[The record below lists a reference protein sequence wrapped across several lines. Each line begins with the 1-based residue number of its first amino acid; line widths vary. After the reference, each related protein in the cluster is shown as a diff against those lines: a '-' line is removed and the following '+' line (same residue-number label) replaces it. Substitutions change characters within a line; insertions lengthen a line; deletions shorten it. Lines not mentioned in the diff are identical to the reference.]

1 MEPSSAL
8 WLGWWEHAD
17 PVIQS
22 VFITLVV
29 MSILSWTVILE
40 KLWQLRRWHRL
51 ERRATDLIEQGDLRA
66 LEQLPADCPTAR
78 LRQAAAQLLARRD
91 VAAPELEARLADAQ
105 MPIRSDQERHLI
117 VLATVGSTAPFVGLL
132 GTVWGI
138 MHALQTLTGKALT
151 LDAVAGPVGEALIA
165 TAVGLFAAIPAL
177 IGYNVTVR
185 ALSRLTTLTADNGR
199 QLVDL
204 LYARTDSRVS

>member
-1 MEPSSAL
+1 MEPSSSL
-8 WLGWWEHAD
+8 WLGWWAHAD
-17 PVIQS
+17 PVIRG
-22 VFITLVV
+22 VFLTLVV
-29 MSILSWTVILE
+29 MSVMSWAVILE
-40 KLWQLRRWHRL
+40 KFWQMRRWHRL
-51 ERRATDLIEQGDLRA
+51 EQQAAGCIERGDLA
-66 LEQLPADCPTAR
+66 GLESLPVDCPTAR
-78 LRQAAAQLLARRD
+78 LRQAAARLLARRD
-91 VAAPELEARLADAQ
+91 VDAPELETRLADAQ
-105 MPIRSDQERHLI
+105 APIRSDQERRLI

-177 IGYNVTVR
+177 IGYNMAVR

-199 QLVDL
+199 HLVDL
-204 LYARTDSRVS
+204 LYARSAQRNA

>member
-8 WLGWWEHAD
+8 WFGWWEHAD
-17 PVIQS
+17 PVIRG
-22 VFITLVV
+22 VFITLVL
-29 MSILSWTVILE
+29 MSILSWTVMLE
-40 KLWQLRRWHRL
+40 KFWQLRRWYRL
-51 ERRATDLIEQGDLRA
+51 EGEAAGLIERGDLSA
-66 LEQLPADCPTAR
+66 LERLPADCPTGR
-78 LRQAAAQLLARRD
+78 LRQAAARLLARRNAD
-91 VAAPELEARLADAQ
+91 AADLESRLADAQ
-105 MPIRSDQERHLI
+105 APIRSDQEQHLI

-138 MHALQTLTGKALT
+138 MHALQTLTGQALT

-177 IGYNVTVR
+177 IGYNLSVR

-199 QLVDL
+199 HLVDL
-204 LYARTDSRVS
+204 LYARPDTRAS

>member
-1 MEPSSAL
+1 MEPSSPL
-8 WLGWWEHAD
+8 WLGWWAHAD
-17 PVIQS
+17 PVIRG
-22 VFITLVV
+22 VFMTLVV
-29 MSILSWTVILE
+29 MSVLSWAVMLE
-40 KLWQLRRWHRL
+40 KFWQLRRWQRL
-51 ERRATDLIEQGDLRA
+51 ERQAAELIERGDLGA

-78 LRQAAAQLLARRD
+78 LRQAAARLLARRD
-91 VAAPELEARLADAQ
+91 ADASELEARLADAQ
-105 MPIRSDQERHLI
+105 APVRSDQERRLI

-177 IGYNVTVR
+177 IGYNMAVR

-199 QLVDL
+199 HLVDL
-204 LYARTDSRVS
+204 LYARTDSRSS

>member
-1 MEPSSAL
+1 MEPSSSL
-8 WLGWWEHAD
+8 WLGWWTHAD
-17 PVIQS
+17 PVIRG
-22 VFITLVV
+22 VFLTLVI
-29 MSILSWTVILE
+29 MSVLSWAVILE
-40 KLWQLRRWHRL
+40 KFWQLRRWHRL
-51 ERRATDLIEQGDLRA
+51 ERQAADCIERGDLGG
-66 LEQLPADCPTAR
+66 LESLPADCPTAR
-78 LRQAAAQLLARRD
+78 LRQAAARLLARRD
-91 VAAPELEARLADAQ
+91 VDAPELEARLADAQ
-105 MPIRSDQERHLI
+105 APIRSDQERRLI

-177 IGYNVTVR
+177 IGYNMAVR

-199 QLVDL
+199 HLVDL
-204 LYARTDSRVS
+204 LYARSTQRNA